1 MDALL
6 NNWQHDFPLVARPF
20 EAIAAATGLCADEV
34 MAAYAD
40 HLGGGRISRIG
51 GVFAGRAGG
60 DAMLAAMAVPPA
72 DLARVAAIVS
82 AHPGVNHNYEREH
95 RHNLWF
101 VLTGESPGA
110 VDAALADLELHTG
123 LPALALRM
131 VRPYHIDLG
140 FDLHGL
146 HRTAARRRAPGEPVA
161 QADRPLAACAE
172 AGLPLVPAPYA
183 AWAAQCGRSEA
194 EVLACLAQWLRAG
207 TLRRFGVVVRHHELG
222 IAANAM
228 SVFDAP
234 DEVVD
239 GLGERLAAQPGITLA
254 YRRQRAPGW
263 RYNLYAMSHGRDR
276 VAVAAVMDAAIAA
289 CDLTTLPQARLFS
302 RQRFKQTGAR
312 RFRPLEEVAHAQP

>member
-20 EAIAAATGLCADEV
+20 EAIAAATGRSADAV
-34 MAAYAD
+34 MATYAE
-40 HLGGGRISRIG
+40 HFGAGRISRIG

-101 VLTGESPGA
+101 VLTGASAAA
-110 VDAALADLELHTG
+110 VDAALADLEARTG

-146 HRTAARRRAPGEPVA
+146 HRTAARQRAPGEPVTE
-161 QADRPLAACAE
+161 ADRPLAACVE
-172 AGLPLVPAPYA
+172 AGLPLVPEPYA
-183 AWAAQCGRSEA
+183 AWAAQCGRSPDQ
-194 EVLACLAQWLRAG
+194 VLACLARWLQAG
-207 TLRRFGVVVRHHELG
+207 TLRRFGVIVRHHELG

-228 SVFDAP
+228 SVFDVA
-234 DEVVD
+234 DTDVD

-276 VAVAAVMDAAIAA
+276 AAVAAVMDAAIAA
-289 CDLTTLPQARLFS
+289 CGLAALPQARLFS

-312 RFRPLEEVAHAQP
+312 RFRPLEEKAHAQP